1 MLSDLLLIIGMALL
15 AAAAFLF
22 SPICALVILGAGC
35 LIAALAFSDGKGV
48 KWRS

>member
-1 MLSDLLLIIGMALL
+1 MLSDLLLIIGL
-15 AAAAFLF
+15 AFLALAVFVF
-22 SPICALVILGAGC
+22 SPICALVILGVGC